1 MDTAKRFNRPIIYPV
16 AKYHGHK
23 RRNIVNKK
31 EKPSETCIREF
42 LEAIGLGSVNKE
54 LKETPRRISD
64 LYKDMTEGLKID
76 IKQFFNRPLPT
87 EHNEMVVVKDIEFVS
102 MCEHHFWPFFGKV
115 HIAYIPQGRIVG
127 LSKFVSAVRAISRR
141 PQLQERMISELA
153 NTIQGCLKPLGCM
166 VIVEGI
172 HTCMLVGGR
181 YDYGFPAMTSAK
193 TMTSAVRGVFLT
205 FSAPR
210 EEAMRLIYGSSQ
222 R

>member
-1 MDTAKRFNRPIIYPV
+1 MK
-16 AKYHGHK
+16 
-23 RRNIVNKK
+23 KK
-31 EKPSETCIREF
+31 ETQAEQCVREF
-42 LEAIGLGSVNKE
+42 LEAIGLGSTKQE
-54 LKETPRRISD
+54 LRETPRRISD

-141 PQLQERMISELA
+141 PQLQERMTSELA
-153 NTIQGCLKPLGCM
+153 NAIHDCLKPLGCM

-181 YDYGFPAMTSAK
+181 YDYGFPAHTGAK
-193 TMTSAVRGVFLT
+193 TKTSAVRGVFLT

-210 EEAMRLIYGSSQ
+210 EEAMTLIYGGE